1 MWLLFPL
8 PPIEN
13 PSLVKSHCFFSV
25 FSLHRI
31 RIWQLCLFFEPTLT
45 DLERENGV
53 PGQCK
58 ELSFLL
64 HATVL
69 CMPLTQ
75 PFCSL
80 IYFPLV
86 ILLMISS
93 LFCFLPLC
101 PLSPDKK
108 IQTFFNVVSLSLFIL
123 FYFDSLGHLIS
134 FHQFNSVSPNPFPY
148 ISIWAFTCSETF
160 RNFLPLTSVSTSW
173 LDIPDL
179 NQFPPDLQPSLIA
192 LSPA

>member
-1 MWLLFPL
+1 MWLLFPP

-13 PSLVKSHCFFSV
+13 PSLVKSHRFFSV

-31 RIWQLCLFFEPTLT
+31 RIWQLCLFFEPILT

-75 PFCSL
+75 PFCFL

-101 PLSPDKK
+101 PLSPDNK
-108 IQTFFNVVSLSLFIL
+108 IQTFFNVISLPLFIL
-123 FYFDSLGHLIS
+123 FYFDSLDHLIS
-134 FHQFNSVSPNPFPY
+134 FHRSTLFPPIHSP
-148 ISIWAFTCSETF
+148 TF
-160 RNFLPLTSVSTSW
+160 RFKLLPAQRPLGTSYHLLVSV
-173 LDIPDL
+173 LP
-179 NQFPPDLQPSLIA
+179 FFFF
-192 LSPA
+192 